1 MDSQENALQ
10 NGVNEIEKGKEQDVA
25 QVNREENKPEDLIAE
40 TENVCSAES
49 MAEEILKTVRE
60 NWNRLAAEYG
70 LSRSAQEYMRPAFS
84 LAYEY
89 KD

>member
-10 NGVNEIEKGKEQDVA
+10 NGVNENEKGKEQDVA

-49 MAEEILKTVRE
+49 MAEEQP
-60 NWNRLAAEYG
+60 
-70 LSRSAQEYMRPAFS
+70 SAQIGRAHV
-84 LAYEY
+84 
-89 KD
+89 